1 MTYKPAFYFRY
12 PCVQFNLENAW
23 YDYFSLSIF
32 FPYFEAGKMRED
44 LDEEN
49 NTYSFNAPTTI
60 SFVKSPIHVG
70 MKVQFLG
77 FGFGLL
83 RQNGY

>member
-1 MTYKPAFYFRY
+1 
-12 PCVQFNLENAW
+12 VQFNLENTW

-32 FPYFEAGKMRED
+32 FPYFEVEKIHED
-44 LDEEN
+44 LDEQN

-60 SFVKSPIHVG
+60 SLVKSKIHVG
-70 MKVQFLG
+70 LKLQFLG

-83 RQNGY
+83 RQNSY